1 MESFIGTIRGE
12 RQKVISVPQKAGGET
27 GDYVVV
33 MPLELAIEIV
43 NDLEHL
49 VRDKRFAEEDLLK
62 DSKARL
68 AIWKKIDSVKS
79 NKE

>member
-12 RQKVISVPQKAGGET
+12 KQKVISVPQKVGGET

-68 AIWKKIDSVKS
+68 AIWKKIDIVKS
-79 NKE
+79 NRV

>member
-12 RQKVISVPQKAGGET
+12 KQKVISVPQKVGGET

-49 VRDKRFAEEDLLK
+49 VRDKRFAEEDLLR

-68 AIWKKIDSVKS
+68 AIWKKIDIVKS
-79 NKE
+79 NRV